1 MKQIMCTKFTGTAE
15 DNVDVIEVETP
26 SISEEEI
33 LIKMIAAPINPADLL
48 LINNRHAYTIQLPSL
63 IGIEGVGKIIDK
75 GKNVEDLQI
84 GDLVAVP
91 FGGTWR
97 QMINKLATEVYLLPK
112 DIDPLQASMLC
123 VNPFTALGLLN
134 GLEKDDWI
142 IQNAANSA
150 IAQMIISIAAQK
162 GIKTINIVRNENSAE
177 RLFKLGANE
186 VIIGEDDLTNRVRKI
201 TNGKMVK
208 RALDA
213 VAGRSSGVL
222 LECVESFGELW
233 CYGLLS
239 SDDIILPATKVVF
252 GNATVKGFSRLSTV
266 RNKSKIEIQNM
277 VNEIV
282 QLIKQGI
289 ISSPIQEIF
298 PIDKAKEAVKLANQE
313 GRSGKIIIDL
323 Q

>member
-1 MKQIMCTKFTGTAE
+1 MKQIVCTKFTGTAE
-15 DNVDVIEVETP
+15 DNIEIIEVETP
-26 SISEEEI
+26 SISEKEV

-48 LINNRHAYTIQLPSL
+48 LINNRHAYKIQLPSL

-75 GKNVEDLQI
+75 GKNVEELQI

-91 FGGTWR
+91 FGGTWQ
-97 QMINKLATEVYLLPK
+97 QMINKFATEVYLLPN
-112 DIDPLQASMLC
+112 DIDPLQASMFC
-123 VNPFTALGLLN
+123 VNPFTALGMLN
-134 GLEKDDWI
+134 GLEKGDWI

-150 IAQMIISIAAQK
+150 IAQMIISIAAKK
-162 GIKTINIVRNENSAE
+162 GIKTINIVRNDHNTE
-177 RLFKLGANE
+177 RLLKLGANE
-186 VIIGEDDLTNRVRKI
+186 VIIGEDDLTNKVRKI
-201 TNGKMVK
+201 TNGKMIK

-213 VAGRSSGVL
+213 VAGRSSGIL
-222 LECVESFGELW
+222 LECVENFGELW

-252 GNATVKGFSRLSTV
+252 GNVNVKGFSRLSTV

-282 QLIKQGI
+282 QLINQGV

-298 PIDKAKEAVKLANQE
+298 PIDKAKDAVKLANQE

>member
-1 MKQIMCTKFTGTAE
+1 MKQITCTRFTGIAE
-15 DNVDVIEVETP
+15 DNVEVIEVDIP
-26 SISEEEI
+26 SITAEEI

-63 IGIEGVGKIIDK
+63 IGIEGVGKIVEK
-75 GKNVEDLQI
+75 GKNVEELQI

-97 QMINKLATEVYLLPK
+97 QMINKLATEVYLLPN
-112 DIDPLQASMLC
+112 DIDHWQASMLC
-123 VNPFTALGLLN
+123 VNPFTALGMLN
-134 GLEKDDWI
+134 GLEKGDWI

-162 GIKTINIVRNENSAE
+162 GIKTINIVRNEHNTE

-186 VIIGEDDLTNRVRKI
+186 VIIGEDDLTNKVRKI
-201 TNGKMVK
+201 TDGKMIK

-213 VAGRSSGVL
+213 VAGRSSGIL
-222 LECVESFGELW
+222 LECVENFGELW

-252 GNATVKGFSRLSTV
+252 GNVNVKGFSRLSTV

-282 QLIKQGI
+282 QLMNQGV

>member
-1 MKQIMCTKFTGTAE
+1 MKQITCTRFTGIEE
-15 DNVDVIEVETP
+15 DNVEVIEVDIP
-26 SISEEEI
+26 SITAEEI

-63 IGIEGVGKIIDK
+63 IGNEGVGKIVEK
-75 GKNVEDLQI
+75 GKNVEELQI

-97 QMINKLATEVYLLPK
+97 QMINKLATEVYLLPN
-112 DIDPLQASMLC
+112 DIDPWQASMLC
-123 VNPFTALGLLN
+123 VNPFTALGMLN
-134 GLEKDDWI
+134 GLEKGDWI

-162 GIKTINIVRNENSAE
+162 GIKTINVVRNEHNTE

-186 VIIGEDDLTNRVRKI
+186 VIIGEDDLTNKVRKI
-201 TNGKMVK
+201 TDGKMIK

-213 VAGRSSGVL
+213 VAGRSSGIL
-222 LECVESFGELW
+222 LECVENFGELW

-252 GNATVKGFSRLSTV
+252 GNVNVKGFSRLSTV

-282 QLIKQGI
+282 QLMNQGV